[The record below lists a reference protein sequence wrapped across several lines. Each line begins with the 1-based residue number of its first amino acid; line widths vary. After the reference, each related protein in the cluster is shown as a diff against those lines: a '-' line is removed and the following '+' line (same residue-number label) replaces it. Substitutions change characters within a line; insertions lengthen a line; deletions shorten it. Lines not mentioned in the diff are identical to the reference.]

1 MTNKGDAE
9 KVPDELNVL
18 YENADVSD
26 DFNVEGIVF
35 DETEFAFKLINS
47 VKALNCKEI
56 SHKDLVERFATT
68 DELKCLFLFIQS
80 LPYQPIKSI
89 YPEKSF
95 FLFKGVPTSKAYDL
109 SHEAVELVQEYIKI
123 RVNEHFDELR
133 LYDLEQPYLASY
145 ERAMRVYNDLIEKSR
160 KIYHET
166 VKSTR
171 LELFQI
177 IAVICM
183 FVIIAYSIAKSI

>member
-1 MTNKGDAE
+1 MMLIFQWKQLTLLRTKYSNKLLQLCLHRQIKASKGYYSLSVKSYIYNNNNKNTKLSQKLNSGIYVAVLFERFGSIFKGNNKIRNSRFKSNGIQMTNKGDAE

-18 YENADVSD
+18 YENTDVSD

-89 YPEKSF
+89 YPE
-95 FLFKGVPTSKAYDL
+95 
-109 SHEAVELVQEYIKI
+109 
-123 RVNEHFDELR
+123 
-133 LYDLEQPYLASY
+133 
-145 ERAMRVYNDLIEKSR
+145 
-160 KIYHET
+160 
-166 VKSTR
+166 
-171 LELFQI
+171 
-177 IAVICM
+177 
-183 FVIIAYSIAKSI
+183 